1 MNNRRG
7 DINIIGIVI
16 LVLALIGGWFVVRSY
31 QEKRLEQ
38 NMSVVFSDYK
48 EWTLSIVRDEEDK
61 QRLRRAFSEIKEVLS
76 KYEDQSP

>member
-1 MNNRRG
+1 MINMRG